1 MYLCP
6 GLGPKDEGAICKGVA
21 SSNPTQRTG
30 AHYEE
35 EEDERQLQWLLDGVA
50 SAKDR
55 VTVVRYPDISGHH
68 VSGSLKESGELKPL
82 VQREILAAAAV
93 AVPQPGAEAT

>member
-1 MYLCP
+1 MSARAQSLSDVRIFRLLRCT
-6 GLGPKDEGAICKGVA
+6 GVDD
-21 SSNPTQRTG
+21 
-30 AHYEE
+30 
-35 EEDERQLQWLLDGVA
+35 EDERQLQWLLDGLA

-55 VTVVRYPDISGHH
+55 VTVVRYPHIAGHH

-93 AVPQPGAEAT
+93 AVP